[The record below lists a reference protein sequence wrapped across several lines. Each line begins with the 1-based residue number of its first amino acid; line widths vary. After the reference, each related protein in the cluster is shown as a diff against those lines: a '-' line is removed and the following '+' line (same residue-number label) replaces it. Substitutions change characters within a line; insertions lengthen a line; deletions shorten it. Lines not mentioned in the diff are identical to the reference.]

1 MDEMEHLRQV
11 LDYMPCSICEN
22 VVPEEER
29 RYMCSIC
36 ARINRIV
43 SADRAIP
50 KWRVDEDGNIVPI
63 EGMDMEELK
72 PSIKVIEEGEEE
84 EEKEEKV
91 EIEVLEVG
99 EDIKEEELTIEEEL
113 PEWEAMGDE
122 VYKHGDYTLYTKEVI
137 LRGGRKQRI
146 YFFSKKEVQD
156 ATPSP
161 LPEGYEVG
169 INKRTGLPYLR
180 KKK

>member
-1 MDEMEHLRQV
+1 MEEMEHLRQV

-36 ARINRIV
+36 ARINRII
-43 SADRAIP
+43 SAERAIP
-50 KWRVDEDGNIVPI
+50 KWKVDEDGRIVAE
-63 EGMDMEELK
+63 EGMEMEELK
-72 PSIKVIEEGEEE
+72 PSIKIIEEE
-84 EEKEEKV
+84 EEKEEEKI

-99 EDIKEEELTIEEEL
+99 EDIKDEELTIEEHL
-113 PEWEAMGDE
+113 PEWEAVEND
-122 VYKHGDYTLYTKEVI
+122 VYTHGDYILYTKEAT

-146 YFFSKKEVQD
+146 YFFSKKKEVKD

-169 INKRTGLPYLR
+169 INKKTGLPYLR

>member
-11 LDYMPCSICEN
+11 LDYMPCNICEN

-50 KWRVDEDGNIVPI
+50 KWRVDEDGKIVAAG
-63 EGMDMEELK
+63 GMDMEELK
-72 PSIKVIEEGEEE
+72 PSIRVIEEREEERE
-84 EEKEEKV
+84 EEKI

-99 EDIKEEELTIEEEL
+99 EEIKDEELTIEEHL
-113 PEWEAMGDE
+113 PEWEAIGDE
-122 VYKHGDYTLYTKEVI
+122 VYRHGDYILYTKEVI
-137 LRGGRKQRI
+137 LRGNRKQRI
-146 YFFSKKEVQD
+146 YFFSKKELED

-161 LPEGYEVG
+161 LPDGYEVG
-169 INKRTGLPYLR
+169 VNRRTGLPYLR